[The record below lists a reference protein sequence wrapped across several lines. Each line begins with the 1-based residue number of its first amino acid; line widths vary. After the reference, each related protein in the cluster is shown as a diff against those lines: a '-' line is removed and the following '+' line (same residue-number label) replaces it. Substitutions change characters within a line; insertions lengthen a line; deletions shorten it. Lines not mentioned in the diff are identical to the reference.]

1 MPQPL
6 KDILSAPLPLSV
18 VVFLVIQ
25 TMGSVWW
32 ASTQVNDVHLQI
44 SSIKSLLDRIVDE
57 GRASASQEGRII
69 VLEQVMERTS
79 DDVKDIKDTLKSKG
93 YDNAN

>member
-32 ASTQVNDVHLQI
+32 ASAQVNDVHLQI
-44 SSIKSLLDRIVDE
+44 SSIRALLDRIVDE
-57 GRASASQEGRII
+57 SRASASQEGRII
-69 VLEQVMERTS
+69 VLEQVIERTV
-79 DDVKDIKDTLKSKG
+79 DDVKDIKDTLKTKG
-93 YDNAN
+93 LEHAK

>member
-32 ASTQVNDVHLQI
+32 ASSQVNDVHLQI
-44 SSIKSLLDRIVDE
+44 SSIKALLDRIVDE
-57 GRASASQEGRII
+57 SRASASQEGRII
-69 VLEQVMERTS
+69 VLEQAIERTV

-93 YDNAN
+93 YDHAN

>member
-6 KDILSAPLPLSV
+6 KDLLSAPLPLSV

-32 ASTQVNDVHLQI
+32 ASSQVNSVHMQI
-44 SSIKSLLDRIVDE
+44 TSIKSLLDRIVDE
-57 GRASASQEGRII
+57 TKAAASQEGRII
-69 VLEQVMERTS
+69 VLEQAISRTA
-79 DDVKDIKDTLKSKG
+79 DDVKDIKDTLKSRG
-93 YDNAN
+93 YEYAK